1 MAFTAKD
8 VLSRT
13 TTILQDA
20 GAVRWP
26 LSEQL
31 LWLNDATREIAI
43 LKPNATAKTVVVP
56 LVAGTK
62 QTIPATAHALI
73 QVTRNVDG
81 ANNTPGRVITPI
93 VREVLDAQMPGWHDQ
108 TKLPYG
114 KVVKHVI
121 DDPFD
126 QQVFYV
132 VPGNDGTGKLEAV
145 VSALPAEIATPADPF
160 DIDAYTGTVDL
171 PEIYRNAV
179 IDYVL
184 YRAFS
189 KDMNLAGAANR
200 AVAHYQQFST
210 AIGVKTQAEAAVNV
224 NEAARGKYSQ

>member
-8 VLSRT
+8 VLTRT

-26 LSEQL
+26 LAEQL

-43 LKPNATAKTVVVP
+43 LKPNATAKTVVISMVS
-56 LVAGTK
+56 GTK
-62 QTIPATAHALI
+62 QTIPTTAQALI
-73 QVTRNVDG
+73 QVTRNVVG
-81 ANNTPGRVITPI
+81 VGNTPGRVITPI
-93 VREVLDAQMPGWHDQ
+93 VREVLDAHMPGWHDA

-114 KVVKHVI
+114 SIVKHVI

-126 QQVFYV
+126 QNVFYV
-132 VPGNDGTGKLEAV
+132 VPGNDGTGKIEAV
-145 VSALPAEIATPADPF
+145 VSSLPAEISVPTDPF
-160 DIDAYTGTVDL
+160 DIDAYTTAVDV
-171 PEIYRNAV
+171 PDIYRNSV

-200 AVAHYQQFST
+200 AVAHYQQFT
-210 AIGVKTQAEAAVNV
+210 NALGVKSQAEAAVNV
-224 NEAARGKYSQ
+224 NEANKSRYSQ